1 MDEYDHGM
9 DPEVKRYFRKIINSF
24 SVGMMWL
31 LSIATTGLFF
41 DLGIV
46 REGIRWYNI
55 VFYLIAL
62 VSFMALIY
70 YYYRVWSRKSK

>member
-1 MDEYDHGM
+1 
-9 DPEVKRYFRKIINSF
+9 
-24 SVGMMWL
+24 VGMMWL

-70 YYYRVWSRKSK
+70 YYYRVWSSKSK